1 MKKFRLD
8 KWGQLRI
15 PSEDE
20 PAENFVKGE
29 RWTVRPLFVIAVAI
43 LFAVVLTFEVFNR
56 RMRNFGTTTTA
67 LFELNEWLSMHGVTH
82 VAMEAT
88 GVYWKPVW
96 HVLEESFELVLANAQ
111 HIRNVPGRKTD
122 VNDATW
128 IADLLAHGLIRSSF
142 VPPVAI
148 QELRDLTRSR
158 KQLVRETAQHNQR
171 IQKTLEDA
179 NLKVGSVLADILGK
193 SGRAIL
199 QAIVDGQSDPEKLA
213 DLAQGSAKRKRAE
226 LVEALRG
233 RIRPHHQ
240 ALLRL
245 HLKVIEALKEAIA
258 DIDARVGRT
267 LAPILECARLLTTMP
282 GVSDVTAQVMVAE
295 IGVDMQ
301 RFPSAGHL
309 ISWAGLCPKN
319 DESAGKRR
327 STRIR
332 QGAPWLK
339 TTLVTSAWGAV
350 RAKDSYLQAQFHR
363 LRARRGAKKAIVAV
377 AASMLTAAYHMLKNG
392 VEYKDLGAEHF
403 TRRDKS
409 KAIQRL
415 LRRLNDLGCEVQINP
430 QAA

>member
-1 MKKFRLD
+1 
-8 KWGQLRI
+8 
-15 PSEDE
+15 
-20 PAENFVKGE
+20 
-29 RWTVRPLFVIAVAI
+29 
-43 LFAVVLTFEVFNR
+43 VL
-56 RMRNFGTTTTA
+56 
-67 LFELNEWLSMHGVTH
+67 S
-82 VAMEAT
+82 
-88 GVYWKPVW
+88 
-96 HVLEESFELVLANAQ
+96 
-111 HIRNVPGRKTD
+111 
-122 VNDATW
+122 
-128 IADLLAHGLIRSSF
+128 
-142 VPPVAI
+142 
-148 QELRDLTRSR
+148 
-158 KQLVRETAQHNQR
+158 
-171 IQKTLEDA
+171 
-179 NLKVGSVLADILGK
+179 DILGK

-199 QAIVDGQSDPEKLA
+199 QAIVDGQSDAEKLA

-245 HLKVIEALKEAIA
+245 HLKVIDALKEAIT
-258 DIDARVGRT
+258 DIDVRVGKT
-267 LAPILECARLLTTMP
+267 LTPILQCARLLTTMP

-309 ISWAGLCPKN
+309 ISWAGPCPKN

-339 TTLVTSAWGAV
+339 TTLVTSACGAV